1 MEPIVECMSG
11 EGSTNYRTIQMCLF
25 SIPSKL
31 GSPSY

>member
-11 EGSTNYRTIQMCLF
+11 EGSTNYRAIQMCLF
-25 SIPSKL
+25 SIPPKL